1 MLKFTLRALCALFIL
16 LLIDIPASVQADIA
30 PPQQPPGSNPEPGSE
45 VTEVRMVAETVVLD
59 VQASTPPNSLGQ
71 ALVSADFT
79 MRNTGAVAESMAVRF
94 PLGSNSGFGEIRE
107 IRNLSI
113 KVNGSSVPTRRV
125 MQADPV
131 WGSEQVPWAEFD
143 VTFPP
148 EQDVNIQVSYL
159 LDGTGEYPFISFH
172 YILHTGA
179 GWKDTIG
186 SADLIVRMPYEAS
199 PQNILFDE
207 HTGWSITTAGGALQ
221 GQEVR
226 WHFEDLEP
234 DQSHDFAVALV
245 MPSAWQNVLKE
256 RAVLESNPND
266 GEAWGRLGKL
276 YKEMFFFRRGFRQDA
291 GGQELYRMSLEAYE
305 KAVTLLPEDALWH
318 AGFADL
324 LAVYSYYAIQ
334 EGQDARSE
342 MLRSMQEIQLA
353 QELSPND
360 PKVKEIAEKIY
371 FLFPEAIE
379 QLESGYDYLWLTATP
394 QVSTPTFIPSK
405 PASIPTVTASPP
417 ATATVVPAEEATPT
431 PAAESAARPLCASA
445 LLAPLGMFWL
455 ARPKRSLRS

>member
-1 MLKFTLRALCALFIL
+1 MLNVIVRFLCAVFIV

-30 PPQQPPGSNPEPGSE
+30 PPQQPPGFNPEPGSE
-45 VTEVRMVAETVVLD
+45 ATEVRMVAETVVLE
-59 VQASTPPNSLGQ
+59 VQASTPQNSLGQ
-71 ALVSADFT
+71 AWVTADFT
-79 MRNTGAVAESMAVRF
+79 MRNIGAAAESMAVRF
-94 PLGSNSGFGEIRE
+94 PLGSNNGFGEIRE

-113 KVNGSSVPTRRV
+113 EVNGSPVPTRRI
-125 MQADPV
+125 MQADPA
-131 WGSEQVPWAEFD
+131 WGSELVPWAEFD

-186 SADLIVRMPYEAS
+186 SADLIVRLPYEAS

-207 HTGWSITTAGGALQ
+207 HTGWSSTTPGGALQ
-221 GQEVR
+221 GREVR
-226 WHFEDLEP
+226 WRFEDIEP
-234 DQSHDFAVALV
+234 DQSNDFAVALV

-256 RAVLESNPND
+256 RAILSDNPDD

-276 YKEMFFFRRGFRQDA
+276 YKEIFFFRRGFRQGA
-291 GGQELYRMSLEAYE
+291 GGQDVYRMSVEAYE

-334 EGQDARSE
+334 EGQDARPE
-342 MLRSMQEIQLA
+342 KLRSMQEIQLA
-353 QELSPND
+353 QELAPND

-394 QVSTPTFIPSK
+394 QVSTPTFVPSE
-405 PASIPTVTASPP
+405 PSSIPIVTTSPP
-417 ATATVVPAEEATPT
+417 ATATVVPVNDATPT
-431 PAAESAARPLCASA
+431 AAADSPAGPLCASA
-445 LLAPLGMFWL
+445 LLGPLGMFWL
-455 ARPKRSLRS
+455 ARRKNPLRS